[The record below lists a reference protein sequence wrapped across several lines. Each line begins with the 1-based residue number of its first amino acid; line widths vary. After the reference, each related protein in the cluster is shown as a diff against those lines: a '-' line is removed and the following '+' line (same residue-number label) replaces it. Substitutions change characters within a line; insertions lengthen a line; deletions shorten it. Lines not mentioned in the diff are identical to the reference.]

1 VKLER
6 ISPGQVRMTLHVYEL
21 ASLTAAAR
29 WALEGGHG
37 ELAVEARDQLAAV
50 LTSYERAVGELDGGR
65 ALDPL

>member
-1 VKLER
+1 MKLER
-6 ISPGQVRMTLHVYEL
+6 ISPGQVRITLHVHEL

-37 ELAVEARDQLAAV
+37 ELAVEAQDQLTAV
-50 LTSYERAVGELDGGR
+50 MASYERAVGELDGGR

>member
-6 ISPGQVRMTLHVYEL
+6 VSPGQVRITLHVYEL

-29 WALEGGHG
+29 WALEGGQG
-37 ELAVEARDQLAAV
+37 ELAVEAHDQLTAV
-50 LTSYERAVGELDGGR
+50 LASYERAVDELDGGR